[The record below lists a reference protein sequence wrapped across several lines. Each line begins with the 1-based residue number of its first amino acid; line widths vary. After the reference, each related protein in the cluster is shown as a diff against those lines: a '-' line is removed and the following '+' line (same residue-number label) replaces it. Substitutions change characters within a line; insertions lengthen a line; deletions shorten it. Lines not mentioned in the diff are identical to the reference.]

1 MMIVCLY
8 FYLLH
13 PSVYSSHKTIAIVE
27 HIIKLFTV
35 YVMV

>member
-1 MMIVCLY
+1 MMIICLY
-8 FYLLH
+8 FHLLH
-13 PSVYSSHKTIAIVE
+13 PIVYSSHKNIAIVE